1 MNKIVVFG
9 TNDEFKIIKK
19 RLSASY
25 EVIGCYNLAED
36 STGKICLINNIQDN
50 ICIFADKKQKRKFND
65 IFGEIGVESVI
76 YEDFVHTTYTT
87 PIDNIQ
93 NHEFTGLIMGMSH
106 AQCAI
111 DVSTISKYKYLNVAA
126 PSMDLYLQRGFLLLM
141 LDRYPN
147 LIQNIKSIILELPY
161 YIFNYDLSK
170 FGQFTLTKFK
180 YFEMIND
187 YHHYTDKSKIKEYRL
202 FISIFNEIENDG
214 LKLEKPNISKN
225 IKRILKYPV
234 RLLRIIKAKFN
245 VWDNYYSETNKEN
258 IEIFQNIID
267 IIHSHIPQAQL
278 KILVMPF
285 NPVFR
290 WSHKSSIC
298 ARKKD
303 FYNSLEG
310 GIEVIDEFDYFNQ
323 CNLFDDHCHL
333 NKKGSRVYSEHLN
346 DIIK

>member
-9 TNDEFKIIKK
+9 TKDQLTIIRE
-19 RLSASY
+19 RLSVSY
-25 EVIGCYNLAED
+25 EVIGCYDLTDDCN
-36 STGKICLINNIQDN
+36 GKICSINDIQDN

-76 YEDFVHTTYTT
+76 FEDFVHTTYTT

-106 AQCAI
+106 SQCAI
-111 DVSTISKYKYLNVAA
+111 DVSKISKYKYLNIAA
-126 PSMDLYLQRGFLLLM
+126 PSMDLYLQRGFLLLI
-141 LDRYPN
+141 LEKYPN
-147 LIQNIKSIILELPY
+147 FIQNIKSIILELPY
-161 YIFNYDLSK
+161 YIFNYDLSR

-187 YHHYTDKSKIKEYRL
+187 YHHYSDSSKINEYRL
-202 FISIFNEIENDG
+202 FISIFNEIENG
-214 LKLEKPNISKN
+214 SLKISQSSMTKALKKL
-225 IKRILKYPV
+225 IKYPV
-234 RLLRIIKAKFN
+234 RLLRITKEKFN
-245 VWDNYYSETNKEN
+245 VWDNYYSDTNKEN
-258 IEIFQNIID
+258 IEVFRD
-267 IIHSHIPQAQL
+267 IVDLMHSRIPQAEL

-290 WSHKSSIC
+290 WSHRNSIN
-298 ARKKD
+298 ARKAD
-303 FYNSLEG
+303 FYNSLLS

-333 NKKGSRVYSEHLN
+333 NKKGGNIYSKHLD
-346 DIIK
+346 DII